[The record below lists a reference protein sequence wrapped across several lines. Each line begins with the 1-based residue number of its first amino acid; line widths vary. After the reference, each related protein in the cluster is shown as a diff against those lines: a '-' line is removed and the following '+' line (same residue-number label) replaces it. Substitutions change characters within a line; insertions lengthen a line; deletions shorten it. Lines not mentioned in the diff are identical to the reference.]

1 METQQ
6 KVMVGTVEKVNV
18 FNEGRTIERGMG
30 GELPPQIDSGLPFL
44 NIVLNG
50 SIINTYLFFCITTCI
65 LNKYG
70 KVTEVEVFNHSGL
83 L

>member
-30 GELPPQIDSGLPFL
+30 GEMPPQIDSGLPFL
-44 NIVLNG
+44 NIILNG
-50 SIINTYLFFCITTCI
+50 SIINTYLFFYITCI
-65 LNKYG
+65 
-70 KVTEVEVFNHSGL
+70 
-83 L
+83 

>member
-18 FNEGRTIERGMG
+18 FNEGRTIERAMG

-44 NIVLNG
+44 NIILTKWFN
-50 SIINTYLFFCITTCI
+50 NQYLFFCITCT
-65 LNKYG
+65 
-70 KVTEVEVFNHSGL
+70 
-83 L
+83 